1 MVFVRPIAVTD
12 PAFEQACELFDAYRV
27 HYGQDPAPEATRR
40 WMTEQLDRQRFRV
53 AVAASDGGVCGLVT
67 TTVIPASLTLRTV
80 WLIRDLFVDPAQ
92 RRSGAARA
100 LLRHVIDTARADG
113 ALRLSLQTEPDNT
126 AALSLYRSLGFEQ
139 VDGLVALN
147 LLC

>member
-1 MVFVRPIAVTD
+1 MISVRSVAVAD
-12 PAFEQACELFDAYRV
+12 PAFDQACELFDAYRV
-27 HYGQDPAPEATRR
+27 HYGQDPAPEQTRR
-40 WMTEQLDRQRFRV
+40 WLMEQLDRQRFRV
-53 AVAASDGGVCGLVT
+53 AIASLGGDVCGLIT
-67 TTVIPASLTLRTV
+67 TTVIPASLTLRTA

-100 LLRHVIDTARADG
+100 LLLHVIETARAEG

-126 AALSLYRSLGFEQ
+126 AALSLYGSLGFTQ

-147 LLC
+147 LPC